1 MGEGQRMR
9 YRTWI
14 AALLGVCLGVFAAQE
29 QGGLETE
36 AGAVSAKI
44 KEGAVMLELKSYAY
58 VLQAEK
64 LAPTRAAAVRTLAE
78 SDRDVIVIDAQFWPG
93 AAQELI
99 REDIAEIRRGR
110 AARRVLAYFSIGEAE
125 EYRDYWR
132 EEWKDSPP
140 GFLLAENP
148 DWPGNYK
155 VKYWDT
161 SWQGIIFA
169 KLQEILDLGFDG
181 VLLDIVDG
189 FEYFEHTSDGIVDN
203 LVNPDTGNTY
213 RLDMVAFVR
222 EIAARA
228 RRTRPDFAVVPQNG
242 AQLLSFPEYAATIS
256 ALALEDLFTVDD
268 SLQPPEH
275 YKYVMSYL
283 PPLLARGGRVM
294 LTEYAQ
300 EPELQEHARNMAAKF
315 SLILLLTERELCII
329 GKQ

>member
-1 MGEGQRMR
+1 MR
-9 YRTWI
+9 YRVWI
-14 AALLGVCLGVFAAQE
+14 AALLGVCLGVFAAQ
-29 QGGLETE
+29 GKGDLDADVGE
-36 AGAVSAKI
+36 ACGKI
-44 KEGAVMLELKSYAY
+44 EGGAVMLELKSYAY

-64 LAPTRAAAVRTLAE
+64 LAKTRAGAVRTLAQ

-99 REDIAEIRRGR
+99 REDVASIRQGR
-110 AARRVLAYFSIGEAE
+110 AGRRVLAYFSIGEAE

-132 EEWKDSPP
+132 AEWKDSPP

-155 VKYWDT
+155 VKYWDY
-161 SWQGIIFA
+161 SWQTIIFA
-169 KLQEILDLGFDG
+169 KLQEIVDLGFDG

-189 FEYFEHTSDGIVDN
+189 FEYFEHTPEGIVDN
-203 LVNPDTGNTY
+203 LVNTDTKNTY
-213 RLDMVAFVR
+213 RQDMVAFVR

-228 RRTRPDFAVVPQNG
+228 RRARPDFAVVPQNG

-256 ALALEDLFTVDD
+256 ALALEDLFTNDD

-275 YKYVMSYL
+275 YKYVMSYF

-300 EPELQEHARNMAAKF
+300 APELQEHARKMAEKF
-315 SLILLLTERELCII
+315 SLILLLTERELCIM